1 MEESNIHAGTG
12 ITEVWAR
19 RSITSVNREVVVEQ
33 ARSNY
38 RSNLEYD
45 LQNWSKENGFEF
57 VSCEGSGG
65 DDGYEPK
72 FRRGWY

>member
-38 RSNLEYD
+38 RVEAKRSITSVIREVCDRVSKINLPRLREAFGD
-45 LQNWSKENGFEF
+45 SK
-57 VSCEGSGG
+57 
-65 DDGYEPK
+65 
-72 FRRGWY
+72 